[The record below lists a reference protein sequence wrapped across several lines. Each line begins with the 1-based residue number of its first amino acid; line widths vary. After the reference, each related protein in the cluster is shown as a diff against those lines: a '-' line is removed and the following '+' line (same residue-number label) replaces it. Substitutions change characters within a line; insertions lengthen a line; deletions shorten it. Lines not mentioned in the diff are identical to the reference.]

1 MTTALLERKELIQQ
15 YLREAP
21 GLLSSFSFINIFT
34 WQEFFQFELEV
45 IDGNLCVFARHD
57 AGMFLYLPPLGKNV
71 SEETITA
78 CFERMEKVNPS
89 TSLRVDSER
98 RHLEGRDVGAVER
111 VNRNKG
117 VSRVE
122 NVHAHQLAL
131 FPAEGFSHYNK
142 GYEYCYYRKDLVHLM
157 GNPYKSKRSSYNHF
171 VKNYKFKFLS
181 YEDSML
187 EDCAALYKDW
197 AQSRRP
203 AYADNA
209 VALQMLEE
217 NAGVHQL
224 ALRHYKELGMTG
236 RVVTVEGKIMAYTFG
251 YPLNAE
257 TFCVLFEIADLSFNG
272 LGVFIFREF
281 CRDTALTPYKFIN
294 VMDDFEL
301 ENIHRTKMS
310 FCPVALLPSY
320 VITRKGK

>member
-1 MTTALLERKELIQQ
+1 MTTALLERKELIQR

-34 WQEFFQFELEV
+34 WQDFFQFELEV
-45 IDGNLCVFARHD
+45 IDGSLCVFARHD
-57 AGMFLYLPPLGKNV
+57 AGTFLYLPPLGKNICAK
-71 SEETITA
+71 TIQT
-78 CFERMEKVNPS
+78 CFERMDK
-89 TSLRVDSER
+89 
-98 RHLEGRDVGAVER
+98 A
-111 VNRNKG
+111 NRNKG
-117 VSRVE
+117 VSRIE

-142 GYEYCYYRKDLVHLM
+142 GYEYCYYRKDLASLT
-157 GNPYKSKRSSYNHF
+157 GNSYRSKRSSYNHF
-171 VKNYKFKFLS
+171 VKNYTFQYLP
-181 YEDSML
+181 YDDSML
-187 EDCAALYKDW
+187 AECAALYQDW
-197 AQSRRP
+197 AKSRRP
-203 AYADNA
+203 VYADNA

-224 ALRHYKELGMTG
+224 ALRHCRELGLTG
-236 RVVTVEGKIMAYTFG
+236 RVVTVDGREAPSPQGAFGRGRKIRAYTFG

-281 CRDTALTPYKFIN
+281 CRDAALAPYKFIN

-301 ENIHRTKMS
+301 GNIHRAKMS
-310 FCPVALLPSY
+310 FCPVVLMPSY

>member
-1 MTTALLERKELIQQ
+1 MITALLERKELIQQ

-21 GLLSSFSFINIFT
+21 GMLSSFSFINIFT
-34 WQEFFQFELEV
+34 WQEFFQFELGV

-57 AGMFLYLPPLGKNV
+57 AGTFLYLPPLGKNV
-71 SEETITA
+71 SAKTIRA
-78 CFERMEKVNPS
+78 CFERMDK
-89 TSLRVDSER
+89 
-98 RHLEGRDVGAVER
+98 

-117 VSRVE
+117 VSRIE

-131 FPAEGFSHYNK
+131 FPLEEFSRYNK
-142 GYEYCYYRKDLVHLM
+142 GCEYCYYRKDLANM
-157 GNPYKSKRSSYNHF
+157 AGNSYKSKRSSYNHF
-171 VKNYKFKFLS
+171 VKNYTFQYLP
-181 YEDSML
+181 YDESMRA
-187 EDCAALYKDW
+187 DCAALYQDW

-203 AYADNA
+203 VYANNA

-224 ALRHYKELGMTG
+224 ALRHYRELGLTG
-236 RVVTVEGKIMAYTFG
+236 RVVTVDGKIKAYTFG
-251 YPLNAE
+251 YPLNTE
-257 TFCVLFEIADLSFNG
+257 TFCALFEIADLSFNG

-281 CRDTALTPYKFIN
+281 CRDTALAPYKFIN

-310 FCPVALLPSY
+310 FQPVALLPSY
-320 VITRKGK
+320 VIIRKGK